1 MALDKGDRSLEV
13 GWGILLHDVAKG
25 LDGVRSI
32 NREGQPCDHGHEVV
46 GAALARRILERLR
59 LPRETV
65 DRVAWLVQNHM
76 HFGFISAQED
86 AKTWRWLRKEAR
98 SGHFRVNKEMAEA
111 FKQLTA
117 VCVADVAATNAGQN
131 DVIHAQMYGK
141 RLVKMAYLM
150 PVHTSDLDFSGR
162 DALALGASPAQLRE
176 LMPVLLHRVQDRTL
190 ENDPEELAA
199 AAQRWLDRQKACKDN
214 G

>member
-1 MALDKGDRSLEV
+1 
-13 GWGILLHDVAKG
+13 
-25 LDGVRSI
+25 
-32 NREGQPCDHGHEVV
+32 
-46 GAALARRILERLR
+46 
-59 LPRETV
+59 
-65 DRVAWLVQNHM
+65 
-76 HFGFISAQED
+76 
-86 AKTWRWLRKEAR
+86 
-98 SGHFRVNKEMAEA
+98 MAEA

-162 DALALGASPAQLRE
+162 EALALGASSRQLRD

-190 ENDPEELAA
+190 RNDPEELAEA
-199 AAQRWLDRQKACKDN
+199 ARRWLKRQICVN
-214 G
+214 GNE

>member
-1 MALDKGDRSLEV
+1 M
-13 GWGILLHDVAKG
+13 
-25 LDGVRSI
+25 DGVRGI

-86 AKTWRWLRKEAR
+86 DKTWRWLRKEAR

-190 ENDPEELAA
+190 ENDPGELAVA
-199 AAQRWLDRQKACKDN
+199 ARRWLDRQKACKDN